1 MSAMKPTLTER
12 MRVLR
17 DLVRAALRIQTGD
30 IPSPEGVTAYALQ
43 LLTEARE
50 ATGGRGMDRER
61 AVLRA
66 MAHLEL
72 EEARPKGV
80 VH

>member
-1 MSAMKPTLTER
+1 
-12 MRVLR
+12 MR
-17 DLVRAALRIQTGD
+17 
-30 IPSPEGVTAYALQ
+30 
-43 LLTEARE
+43 LLTESRE
-50 ATGGRGMDRER
+50 ATGGKGMDRER